1 MKFAIE
7 CISLDEMLE
16 GGIENGALT
25 ELYGEAGSGKTNICL
40 QLLRNAIR
48 SGKKAVFI
56 DTEGVSLERL
66 RQICSDKNDFD
77 NIYKGI
83 LFFEVYSLAE
93 QDNAIRQAMRLVD
106 GGVEIGL
113 IVVDSATVYY
123 RVGLGKDGE
132 LEGRRSL
139 TEQIINLLNIARKKK
154 IPIVITNQVYTD
166 IDKKIF
172 NSIGGQALKHIPE
185 AIIKLEKIGI
195 GKRRA
200 VIEKHRSLREGLCT
214 EFYLTEKGVA

>member
-1 MKFAIE
+1 MKFAIG
-7 CISLDEMLE
+7 STTLDEMLN

-25 ELYGEAGSGKTNICL
+25 EFYGEAGSGKTNICL
-40 QLLRNAIR
+40 QLLRNAVR
-48 SGKKAVFI
+48 QGNKAIFI

-66 RQICSDKNDFD
+66 RQICLDKDDFD
-77 NIYKGI
+77 EIFKGI

-113 IVVDSATVYY
+113 IVLDSATVYY

-139 TEQIINLLNIARKKK
+139 TEQVINLLNIARRKK
-154 IPIVITNQVYTD
+154 IPIVITNQVFTD

-185 AIIKLEKIGI
+185 AIIKLEKVGV

-200 VIEKHRSLREGLCT
+200 IIEKHRSLPEGLSS
-214 EFYLTEKGVA
+214 EFYLTEKGVE